1 MNKIWRVAV
10 TEYLNTVRTKAFIIG
25 VLALPVLICVS
36 IGLQYLGQKNKDI
49 RDQRFAVV
57 DRSGALSSVIAA
69 KAAERNEKF
78 IVQRGSDG
86 STAQR
91 APKFIPELFET
102 TGANGTNAEVI
113 LSERVRRKELTG
125 FVVINTNAIAVDGG
139 GEGDLAWFT
148 ETQSNNEL
156 PDWLERTINEEIRRL
171 RFDQAGVDQALVRKL
186 SRNVSVK
193 RLGLSKVDATTGEV
207 VKAKEANRFAA
218 FGVPVGCMFLL
229 YMMVMSAV
237 PALLNTVLEEK
248 MQKISEVLLSAVTPF
263 QLMMGKLVGATMVS
277 FTLSALYLAGIGGL
291 LWKLGVLNLV
301 PPMLV
306 PWFVLFQLL
315 SLLIFGSISLAIGAA
330 CSEIRDAQN
339 FMFPLMMLVMLPYF
353 VFLPIM
359 QSPGSA
365 FARWFSL
372 FPPATP
378 SLMLLRIAIPPGPP
392 WWEIALGVVLTT
404 LCTIVCVWA
413 GAKIFR
419 IGILAQGQA
428 PSFGKLF
435 GWILSK

>member
-1 MNKIWRVAV
+1 
-10 TEYLNTVRTKAFIIG
+10 VRTKAFILG
-25 VLALPVLICVS
+25 VLALPVLMGLS

-49 RDQRFAVV
+49 RDRRFAVV
-57 DRSGALSSVIAA
+57 DRSGALAPVIAA

-78 IVQRGSDG
+78 IVQRSPDG
-86 STAQR
+86 STTQR
-91 APKFIPELFET
+91 APKFIPELFDP
-102 TGANGTNAEVI
+102 TGANRTNAEVI

-125 FVVINTNAIAVDGG
+125 FLVINTNALAADNEGG
-139 GEGDLAWFT
+139 LAWYT
-148 ETQSNNEL
+148 ETQSYNEL
-156 PDWLERTINEEIRRL
+156 PDWLERTANEEIRRA
-171 RFDQAGVDQALVRKL
+171 RFEQAGVNQELVRKL
-186 SRNVSVK
+186 SRNTSVK
-193 RLGLSKVDATTGEV
+193 RLGLSKVDAATGEV
-207 VKAKEANRFAA
+207 VKAKESNPIAT

-229 YMMVMSAV
+229 YLMVMSAV

-263 QLMMGKLVGATMVS
+263 QLMLGKLIGATMVS
-277 FTLSALYLAGIGGL
+277 FTLSGLYLAGIGTL
-291 LWKLGVLNLV
+291 LWKAGLLNLV
-301 PPMLV
+301 PPALV

-315 SLLIFGSISLAIGAA
+315 SLLMFGSLALAIGSA

-339 FMFPLMMLVMLPYF
+339 FMFPLMMVVMLPYF

-392 WWEIALGVVLTT
+392 WWEVALGVVLTT
-404 LCTIVCVWA
+404 LCTIACVWA

-419 IGILAQGQA
+419 VGILAQGQA

-435 GWILSK
+435 KWILSK

>member
-1 MNKIWRVAV
+1 
-10 TEYLNTVRTKAFIIG
+10 
-25 VLALPVLICVS
+25 
-36 IGLQYLGQKNKDI
+36 LGQKNKDI
-49 RDQRFAVV
+49 RDRRFAVV
-57 DRSGALSSVIAA
+57 DRSGALAPVIAA

-78 IVQRGSDG
+78 IVQRSPDG
-86 STAQR
+86 STTQR
-91 APKFIPELFET
+91 APKFIPELFDP
-102 TGANGTNAEVI
+102 TGANATNAEVI

-125 FVVINTNAIAVDGG
+125 FLVINTNALAADNEGG
-139 GEGDLAWFT
+139 LAWYT
-148 ETQSNNEL
+148 ETQSYNEL
-156 PDWLERTINEEIRRL
+156 PDWLERTANEEIRRA
-171 RFDQAGVDQALVRKL
+171 RFEQAGVNQELVRKL
-186 SRNVSVK
+186 SRNTSVK
-193 RLGLSKVDATTGEV
+193 RLGLSKVDAATGEV
-207 VKAKEANRFAA
+207 VKAKESNPIAT

-229 YMMVMSAV
+229 YLMVMSAV

-263 QLMMGKLVGATMVS
+263 QLMLGKLIGATMVS
-277 FTLSALYLAGIGGL
+277 VTLSGLYLAGIGTL
-291 LWKLGVLNLV
+291 LWKAGLLNLV
-301 PPMLV
+301 PPALV

-315 SLLIFGSISLAIGAA
+315 SLLMFGSLALAIGSA

-339 FMFPLMMLVMLPYF
+339 FMFPLMMVVMLPYF

-392 WWEIALGVVLTT
+392 WWEVALGVVLTT
-404 LCTIVCVWA
+404 LCTIACVWA

-419 IGILAQGQA
+419 VGILAQGQA

-435 GWILSK
+435 KWILSK